1 MLSMRKFKPSKAFK
15 RDIHKI
21 GISEPLVEVLY
32 LLAKDQVLPEKFKD
46 HALTGDLQEFRE
58 CHVKPDLLLIYRQV
72 DEVLELARLGSHSEL
87 F

>member
-1 MLSMRKFKPSKAFK
+1 MRKFKPSKAFK
-15 RDIHKI
+15 RDIGKI
-21 GISEPLVEVLY
+21 GISKPLVEVLY
-32 LLAKDQVLPEKFKD
+32 LLNNDQSLPEKYRD
-46 HALTGDLQEFRE
+46 HALTGNLQDFRE

>member
-15 RDIHKI
+15 RDINKI

-32 LLAKDQVLPEKFKD
+32 LLANDQPLPEKYRD
-46 HALTGDLQEFRE
+46 HALSGDLQGFRE
-58 CHVKPDLLLIYRQV
+58 CHVRPDLLLIYQQV
-72 DEVLELARLGSHSEL
+72 DEVLELVRLGSHSEL